1 MTDGPAVTRLTKDG
15 SFKQNLQWSPAGG
28 RLLFTRIYKGR
39 MGLWT
44 VSDSGGDPR
53 PLLAPD
59 PRTPHFDGHFSP
71 DGKKV
76 AFVLDVLHGTDGK
89 LQINTCAADG
99 TDSKVLVPNK
109 AF

>member
-1 MTDGPAVTRLTKDG
+1 MITRLTRDG
-15 SFKQNLQWSPAGG
+15 SFKQNLQWSPDGK
-28 RLLFTRIYKGR
+28 RLLFTRLFKGK

-44 VSDSGGDPR
+44 ASAACGDLKPF
-53 PLLAPD
+53 LATD
-59 PRTPHFDGHFSP
+59 PGTPHFDGHFTP

-76 AFVLDVLHGTDGK
+76 AFVLDILHGTDGK
-89 LQINTCAADG
+89 LQINTCNADG